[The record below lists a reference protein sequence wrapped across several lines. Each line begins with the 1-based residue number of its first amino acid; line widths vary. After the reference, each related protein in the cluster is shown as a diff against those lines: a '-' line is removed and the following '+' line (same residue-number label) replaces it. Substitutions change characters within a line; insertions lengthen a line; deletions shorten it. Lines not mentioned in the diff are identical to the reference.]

1 RRWQQR
7 GGHFRRL
14 CRHGRKARRCRGGRR
29 FRCLERRDRRT
40 AWLPVPVPPGRTRT
54 DQGGALDRGR
64 AGLPGRRPRARV
76 PAGSGTRPVCHG
88 RRRGSDRGRRPASSG
103 GGHTARNRVGAR
115 PGVGDPRRRH
125 RGPAQRLDRTRHAL
139 RARRQGR
146 HHPHDGGGAV
156 TKLLMPYITAG
167 VRPNW
172 TTYLTAFEDA
182 GADLIEVGLPFSDPT
197 VDGPTIQEAS
207 DAALTRGAT
216 PASVLAE
223 LAAIRVSVPLIAST
237 YANIALR
244 PGFADALRAAGVTGL
259 IVPDLPLE
267 ELAGLSAPGIEVS
280 LLASPATPDERLAE
294 IGRRS
299 QGFVYAVSVMG
310 TTGERDRLA
319 PSAAA
324 LAARVKKVTGLPVL
338 LGFGIS
344 TPEQAAEAAAVADGV
359 IVGAA
364 IMRRILNGDSPA
376 EVGLFVASL
385 RAALSG
391 AIAVR

>member
-1 RRWQQR
+1 M
-7 GGHFRRL
+7 
-14 CRHGRKARRCRGGRR
+14 
-29 FRCLERRDRRT
+29 
-40 AWLPVPVPPGRTRT
+40 
-54 DQGGALDRGR
+54 
-64 AGLPGRRPRARV
+64 
-76 PAGSGTRPVCHG
+76 
-88 RRRGSDRGRRPASSG
+88 
-103 GGHTARNRVGAR
+103 
-115 PGVGDPRRRH
+115 
-125 RGPAQRLDRTRHAL
+125 
-139 RARRQGR
+139 
-146 HHPHDGGGAV
+146 

-167 VRPNW
+167 VRPDW
-172 TTYLTAFEDA
+172 TACLTAYETA

-207 DAALTRGAT
+207 DAALARGAT

-223 LAAIRVSVPLIAST
+223 LASAGAGVPLIAST

-259 IVPDLPLE
+259 IVPDLPLD

-280 LLASPATPDERLAE
+280 LLASPATPDDRLAE

-310 TTGERDRLA
+310 TTGERGRLA

-324 LAARVKKVTGLPVL
+324 LAARVRRVTELPVL

-344 TPEQAAEAAAVADGV
+344 TPAQAAEAAAAADGV

-364 IMRRILNGDSPA
+364 IMRRVLDGDSPA
-376 EVGLFVASL
+376 EVGRFVASL
-385 RAALSG
+385 RTALSEP
-391 AIAVR
+391 ATVR

>member
-1 RRWQQR
+1 
-7 GGHFRRL
+7 
-14 CRHGRKARRCRGGRR
+14 
-29 FRCLERRDRRT
+29 
-40 AWLPVPVPPGRTRT
+40 
-54 DQGGALDRGR
+54 
-64 AGLPGRRPRARV
+64 
-76 PAGSGTRPVCHG
+76 
-88 RRRGSDRGRRPASSG
+88 
-103 GGHTARNRVGAR
+103 
-115 PGVGDPRRRH
+115 
-125 RGPAQRLDRTRHAL
+125 
-139 RARRQGR
+139 
-146 HHPHDGGGAV
+146 V

-167 VRPNW
+167 IGPGW
-172 TTYLTAFEDA
+172 AAYLTAFSGA

-197 VDGPTIQEAS
+197 VDGPTIQQAS
-207 DAALTRGAT
+207 DAALARGAT

-223 LAAIRVSVPLIAST
+223 LAAVRVGVPLIVST

-259 IVPDLPLE
+259 IVPDLPLD
-267 ELAGLSAPGIEVS
+267 ELAGLSAAGLKVS
-280 LLASPATPDERLAE
+280 LLASPVTPDDRLAE

-324 LAARVKKVTGLPVL
+324 LAARLKRVTDLPVL

-364 IMRRILNGDSPA
+364 VMRRILDGAGPA
-376 EVGLFVASL
+376 EVGAFVASL

-391 AIAVR
+391 PIAVQ